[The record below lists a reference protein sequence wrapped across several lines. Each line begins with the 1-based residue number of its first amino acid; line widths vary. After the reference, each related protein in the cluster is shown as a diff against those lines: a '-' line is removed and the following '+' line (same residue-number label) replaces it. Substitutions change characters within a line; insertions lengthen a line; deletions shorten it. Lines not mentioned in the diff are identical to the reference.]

1 MQKIRGRVFLVALAG
16 AAVWACSSGEARQT
30 HQESV
35 SAATGTVLDESA
47 SSAQPQG
54 EALRL
59 VLYADGSSANYRVRE
74 RLVGHDLPNDAIG
87 KTKAL
92 SGSIA
97 IDSSGKVIPQSSK
110 FVVDAATLV
119 SDQNRRDGFVRGRLL
134 EADSYPEI
142 VLVPTAVRGITLPLP
157 TSGSLPFE
165 MAANLTVRGVTRPTV
180 WKGIA
185 QFQSRG
191 VIGSAA
197 TAFTFADMQM
207 EQPRIP
213 VLMSVADT
221 IGLEISFNLVRQP

>member
-1 MQKIRGRVFLVALAG
+1 MQKNRGRFFLAALAG
-16 AAVWACSSGEARQT
+16 AAVGACSSGEARQT
-30 HQESV
+30 HPESA
-35 SAATGTVLDESA
+35 SAAQSTALDESA
-47 SSAQPQG
+47 SSALPQG

-97 IDSSGKVIPQSSK
+97 IDSGGKVIPQSSK
-110 FVVDAATLV
+110 FVVDAATFV

-142 VLVPTAVRGITLPLP
+142 VLVPTSVRGITLPLP

-165 MAANLTVRGVTRPTV
+165 MTANLTVRGVTRPTV
-180 WKGIA
+180 WKGTA
-185 QFQSRG
+185 QFQSGG
-191 VIGSAA
+191 VTGSAA
-197 TAFTFADMQM
+197 TAFTFADVQM